1 MTRRTFTACAIG
13 AAAGA
18 AAAAASPEQD
28 AQRAAET
35 WLALLDQG
43 KYAESWQTAASF
55 FKERVPA
62 KRWEELVAG
71 VRGPFGRFESRSLLS
86 AQFTRELPGAPDG
99 EYVVLQFSASFENK
113 KKAVETV
120 TPMKDPDGAWRV
132 SGYVVR

>member
-13 AAAGA
+13 AGA

-28 AQRAAET
+28 AQKAAET
-35 WLALLDQG
+35 WLTLLDQG
-43 KYAESWQTAASF
+43 KYAESWETAASF

-99 EYVVLQFSASFENK
+99 EYVMLQFAASFENK

-120 TPMKDPDGAWRV
+120 TPMKDADGVWRV
-132 SGYVVR
+132 SGYQVR